1 MAISTYQTYLMYK
14 DSSSFKKV
22 VDIKSFGDLGGVPE
36 NLDTTTLSDKA
47 KTSILGIQGQEA
59 IEFEANYTKE
69 DFTTVKALEGTE
81 HDFAIYMGAS
91 SEGTPDGSNGKFT
104 FKGNLSVFVK
114 GGGVNEVTG
123 MTISIAPSTP
133 IDFED

>member
-1 MAISTYQTYLMYK
+1 MAISTYQTYLMSK
-14 DSSSFKKV
+14 DGGSYSKV
-22 VDIKSFGDLGGVPE
+22 IDIKSFGDLGGTPE
-36 NLDTTTLSDKA
+36 LLDTTTLSDKS

-59 IEFEANYTKE
+59 IEFEANYTKQ

-91 SEGTPDGSNGKFT
+91 AEGVPDGSKGKFS

-114 GGGVNEVTG
+114 GGGVNEVTS
-123 MTISIAPSTP
+123 MTISIAPSTE
-133 IDFED
+133 IAFA

>member
-14 DSSSFKKV
+14 NSSSYEKV
-22 VDIKSFGDLGGVPE
+22 VDIKSFGDLGGTPE
-36 NLDTTTLSDKA
+36 LLDTTTLSDKA

-59 IEFEANYTKE
+59 IEFEANYTKT
-69 DFTTVKALEGTE
+69 DFSTVKALEGTE

-91 SEGTPDGSNGKFT
+91 AEGTPDGSKGKFT

-133 IDFED
+133 IDFA